1 MVLSPLVFQSFRVK
15 TKSRRSTRQLTLAAR
30 QAMTER
36 TTTFADAS
44 SPVRKGEE
52 LDAARLGAYL
62 SEQLGQCDVPL
73 EIEQFPQGFSNLTYL
88 LRFGK
93 DEYVLRRPPFGNTVK
108 SAHDMGREFHVLS
121 KLSRVYEL
129 APKPLLYCTDEAVL
143 GAPFYVM
150 ERRRGVILRR
160 KLPKNFHPEPE
171 TFRRLGTSFIDNLAR
186 LHALD
191 YSAAGLGDLGKPEGY
206 VERQVTGW
214 IGRYEKAK
222 TDDWP
227 QMDDVAKWLVENRP
241 PESGAALIHNDYKFD
256 NVVLDPNDLT
266 RIVGVLDWEMCTLG
280 DPLMDLGCTL
290 AYWIQADDTEALK
303 YFVPGPTFLPGNLT
317 RKELL
322 DRYAETSGRDLGHVL
337 FYYCYGLYKLAVIIQ
352 QIYARF
358 ARGFTQDQR
367 FAEMNQ
373 QVGSLSRTAARAIA
387 IGGVS

>member
-1 MVLSPLVFQSFRVK
+1 MSES
-15 TKSRRSTRQLTLAAR
+15 A
-30 QAMTER
+30 
-36 TTTFADAS
+36 TTTFADS
-44 SPVRKGEE
+44 SAPVRKGEE
-52 LDAARLGAYL
+52 LDAARLSAYL
-62 SEQLGQCDVPL
+62 AEQLGQRDARV

-88 LRFGK
+88 VRFGA

-108 SAHDMGREFHVLS
+108 SAHDMGREFNVLS

-129 APKPLLYCTDEAVL
+129 APKPILYCTDESVL
-143 GAPFYVM
+143 GAPFYMM

-160 KLPKNFHPEPE
+160 KLPKNLRPEPQ
-171 TFRRLGTSFIDNLAR
+171 TFHRLGISFIDNLAR

-191 YSAAGLGDLGKPEGY
+191 YRAAGLSDLGKPEGY

-222 TDDWP
+222 TDEWP
-227 QMDDVAKWLVENRP
+227 QMDEVAKWLVQNRP
-241 PESGAALIHNDYKFD
+241 PESGASLIHNDYKFD
-256 NVVLDPNDLT
+256 NVVLDANDLT
-266 RIVGVLDWEMCTLG
+266 KIIGVLDWEMCTAG

-317 RKELL
+317 RRELL
-322 DRYAETSGRDLGHVL
+322 DRYAKTSGRDLGHVL

-358 ARGFTQDQR
+358 ARGFTQDPR
-367 FAEMNQ
+367 FADMNQ